1 MKYKG
6 EARFIF
12 TDEAGNVLREE
23 VRSNFLF
30 EDGYIR
36 LATTDTP
43 YSIVIYEPDNDTYPL
58 MGRSNSK
65 HYDQSIRYLEGVLP
79 QGREPM
85 VFYQKTDKSPAYV
98 ELYRLFQ
105 PGSTDRTIRAIGLS
119 RTNPDYS
126 AINLEPPCIQRNTE
140 YLNIY
145 YRIILIDDGSN
156 EVSEYVRD
164 LYLKDITTS
173 QKTFISNRPE
183 LQFYPWQ
190 INQDLSDSGWV
201 NKLSSVKRFYSPS
214 NTLNDFTK
222 NGVEKYQTS
231 IKLEY
236 FPLVAPNQYKQ
247 FEGDYLNTIIH
258 GSTYNSINQ
267 RRFVKP
273 LGSNNTGIGNVF
285 GSAPQ
290 HDTFLFDPT
299 KLPVG
304 TGRMYAAGLW
314 APVRASRPSKFV
326 ATITKTGQTLTE
338 SEYIL
343 AEYFDSPTAAFPL
356 LPTFQYSRVS
366 YQQALDSNDQFRK
379 DRTHF
384 YGYVEGAP
392 NVQGHAIPYIEDEK
406 FILADG
412 KGISIVDWGKGLVIP
427 FDIDSAPAL
436 PVTQLKDVCVDKD
449 MNIWVACA
457 ATGLWKLRIDWNT
470 DTKTLSHISAPPGC
484 QSKVYALATDNFGTV
499 YAIWHGLG
507 LHWTKDGGSTWVNAI
522 INYPMFSDSDE
533 GGTNSR
539 WRFVQR
545 LLANPH
551 RDAANGNAQ
560 LLMLA
565 VDDYNSSAGCW
576 YDQISANTTGIT
588 NSQLKQAFQFLRN
601 KPNSA
606 SMHACSKYTDKWYFA
621 TEYFTSAET
630 TPANLQVNGTWS
642 IAITSFGE
650 NTTPAYKPTGVYG
663 VRIYYRE
670 SFDPD
675 IGDNH
680 EIIEVCGGIPGSS
693 STSSDYSTIIP
704 AYKDYNSYAIFSIK
718 VGYTIATTNNADAG
732 GTNSLQ
738 CKIGRN
744 ATFVVMNYSTPGGS
758 TNFSTPCIVQSI
770 KPDRRFKLSIADF
783 YGWDGNKWV
792 KNLLSSKRC
801 HDNYQPLI
809 SGVQNRFVNG
819 TAATTSFSV
828 GDRYVFTCFDGY
840 FKDNSSKVYL
850 NDTIYLRPTEVVE
863 QTTPSVVTKVDAS
876 RDVGVLSNANIEQD
890 WDTTQLPDLSLKG
903 GAVVTDGDLSFDSVR
918 MLFTLYEGTESNNHA
933 KTGGARLTDTPNLQL
948 SNVSMVWP
956 DGTSKKVYSPSI
968 DLSYDKDNSSDDW
981 ITNKEY
987 TFEGWVYL
995 NNHQENILM
1004 GFGAEPNTFSI
1015 GVNRNGRLY
1024 LSETRSNQ
1032 TWGNVGQAV
1041 PLRQWVHV
1049 AATLSNQNLSLYL
1062 NGVAQAAASTNG
1074 IYANIRN
1081 YSIGSSVQNTSL
1093 WSNNDYFKK
1102 STLTSP
1108 VPNYPNL
1115 QVSELF
1121 GHGDKPSISSISN
1134 YSGRTLSVYAKS
1146 TSPSYQSIDIGGA
1159 TFQLVGAGSTDR
1171 PQYSSIE
1178 AVGDGWYR
1186 IASWEDGTPLQIKPQ
1201 YYVALCGPMLNV
1213 GTSANPFTLDPSVNL
1228 IADAVTIH
1236 KERKLIDGYV
1246 ADVRLTASIR
1256 YRGNFTVPQS
1266 PFKTYGNV
1274 YEGAN
1279 IKFGSTHKQGG
1290 IVSRKKLIGDWWVL
1304 FQDIPET
1311 FSRETIGGN
1320 VQARPHV
1327 MFGITTSPVI
1337 HHSQYLD
1344 YRVFSVNSGNSKKLM
1359 FQTFDS
1365 SVYFGLN
1372 SKVDSNTKNYYID
1385 KIPKNV
1391 LFQKKGNTISV
1402 SYDFGSGFEKYAS
1415 YQDNSNVHYV
1425 GMWLERPFDLSGTE
1439 ATLGPSVNIFQNG
1452 SACVAQVGDA
1462 VKQNGVFGRHFKLT
1476 DSYWSSDFE
1485 ILLDGV
1491 PAKKKRTETQDP
1503 GDPLEGEVYLHP
1515 NGSLRFNEADIGKK
1529 ITGKFMVVKH

>member
-36 LATTDTP
+36 LATTETP

-58 MGRSNSK
+58 MGRSNSR
-65 HYDQSIRYLEGVLP
+65 HYSQSIHYLEGTLP
-79 QGREPM
+79 QGRESM

-105 PGSTDRTIRAIGLS
+105 PGASDRTIRAIGLS
-119 RTNPDYS
+119 RTNPDFS

-173 QKTFISNRPE
+173 QKTFIQGRPE

-190 INQDLSDSGWV
+190 IKQDLSDSGWI
-201 NKLSSVKRFYSPS
+201 NKLSPTRRFYSPS
-214 NTLNDFTK
+214 NTINVVEKT
-222 NGVEKYQTS
+222 GVEKYQTN

-236 FPLVAPNQYKQ
+236 FPAAAPNQYKQ
-247 FEGDYLNTIIH
+247 FEGDYLNTIVH
-258 GSTYNSINQ
+258 GTTYNGINQ

-273 LGSNNTGIGNVF
+273 LGSSNTGIGNVF
-285 GSAPQ
+285 GSAPR

-343 AEYFDSPTAAFPL
+343 SEYFDSPTSVISL
-356 LPTFQYSRVS
+356 LPTFQYSTGGYV
-366 YQQALDSNDQFRK
+366 QALNSNQQYKK

-384 YGYVEGAP
+384 FGYVEGAP
-392 NVQGHAIPYIEDEK
+392 KTQGHAIPYIEDEK
-406 FILADG
+406 FILANET
-412 KGISIVDWGKGLVIP
+412 GISIVDWGNGLVTP
-427 FDIDSAPAL
+427 FDIDSTPAL
-436 PVTQLKDVCVDKD
+436 PVTALKDVCVDKD

-457 ATGLWKLRIDWNT
+457 HTGLWKLHIDWNT
-470 DTKTLSHISAPPGC
+470 DTKTLSHISSPPGC
-484 QSKVYALATDNFGTV
+484 QPKVYALAADNFGTV

-507 LHWTKDGGSTWVNAI
+507 LHWTKDGGLTWVNAI
-522 INYPMFSDSDE
+522 INYPMFSEADE

-545 LLANPH
+545 LLVNPH
-551 RDAANGNAQ
+551 HDAANGNAQ

-565 VDDYNSSAGCW
+565 VEDYNSSAGCW

-588 NSQLKQAFQFLRN
+588 NSSLKQTFEFVRN

-621 TEYFTSAET
+621 SSYYTSSET
-630 TPANLQVNGTWS
+630 TPDNLSVNGTWS
-642 IAITSFGE
+642 IAISPFGG
-650 NTTPAYKPTGVYG
+650 NDTPSYKPTGVYG
-663 VRIYYRE
+663 VRMYYRE
-670 SFDPD
+670 TFDPD

-680 EIIEVCGGIPGSS
+680 EIIEVCGSISG
-693 STSSDYSTIIP
+693 STSASASP
-704 AYKDYNSYAIFSIK
+704 HAPVSLDYNSFALFSIK
-718 VGYTIATTNNADAG
+718 KGYTIATTNSAFQQDSV
-732 GTNSLQ
+732 TSLL

-744 ATFVVMNYSTPGGS
+744 AEFIALNYSSSGGTTYYS
-758 TNFSTPCIVQSI
+758 SPSILKIVE
-770 KPDRRFKLSIADF
+770 PTRNFKLSIADF
-783 YGWDGNKWV
+783 YGWDGNEWV
-792 KNLLSSKRC
+792 KNLRSSKRC
-801 HDNYQPLI
+801 HDNYQPLLH
-809 SGVQNRFVNG
+809 GVQNRFVNG
-819 TAATTSFSV
+819 TAATTSFSA

-850 NDTIYLRPTEVVE
+850 NDTIYLRPTELVE
-863 QTTPSVVTKVDAS
+863 QTTPTVVTKVDAS
-876 RDVGVLSNANIEQD
+876 RDVGVLNNSSIEQD
-890 WDTTQLPDLSLKG
+890 WDVTQLPDLSLKG
-903 GAVVTDGDLSFDSVR
+903 GEVVTDGDETFAAVR
-918 MLFTLYEGTESNNHA
+918 TLFTLYEGSENNNHA
-933 KTGGARLTDTPNLQL
+933 KTGNKLTSAPNLQL

-956 DGTSKKVYSPSI
+956 DGTSKRVFVPST
-968 DLSYDKDNSSDDW
+968 DLYYDTDSSGEFW
-981 ITNKEY
+981 ITNNEY
-987 TFEGWVYL
+987 TLEGWVYL
-995 NNHQENILM
+995 NSHQENVLM
-1004 GFGAEPNTFSI
+1004 GFGSEQNTFSF
-1015 GVNRNGRLY
+1015 GVNRNGQLY
-1024 LSETRSNQ
+1024 LSESRSNN
-1032 TWGNVGQAV
+1032 TFGNVGQAV
-1041 PLRQWVHV
+1041 PLRQWVHI
-1049 AATLSNQNLSLYL
+1049 AATISRQNLSLYL
-1062 NGVAQAAASTNG
+1062 NGVAQAAVTVDG
-1074 IYANIRN
+1074 IYANVGN
-1081 YSIGSSVQNTSL
+1081 YSIGATVQKTSR
-1093 WSNNDYFKK
+1093 WSNNDNFTK
-1102 STLTSP
+1102 STFASP

-1115 QVSELF
+1115 PVSVLNGF
-1121 GHGDKPSISSISN
+1121 GDKPTIDSITN

-1146 TSPSYQSIDIGGA
+1146 TSPSYPSIDIGGA
-1159 TFQLVGAGSTDR
+1159 TFQLTGAGSTDR

-1186 IASWEDGTPLQIKPQ
+1186 IASWERGVPLQIKTQ
-1201 YYVALCGPMLNV
+1201 YYVALCGPMLNA
-1213 GTSANPFTLDPSVNL
+1213 GDGAQPFTLDPTVNL

-1236 KERKLIDGYV
+1236 KERKVIDGYV
-1246 ADVRLTASIR
+1246 ADARMTAFIR
-1256 YRGNFTVPQS
+1256 YKGNFTVPQS
-1266 PFKTYGNV
+1266 PFKAYGNV

-1304 FQDIPET
+1304 FQDLPET
-1311 FSRETIGGN
+1311 FSKENIGGN
-1320 VQARPHV
+1320 AVERPHV

-1344 YRVFSVNSGNSKKLM
+1344 YRVFSLNTDNSKKVM

-1365 SVYFGLN
+1365 SVFVGQ
-1372 SKVDSNTKNYYID
+1372 SSNVNTNPNNYYID
-1385 KIPKNV
+1385 KIPKHV

-1415 YQDNSNVHYV
+1415 YQDNANVHYV
-1425 GMWLERPFDLSGTE
+1425 GMWLERPFDLSGVE
-1439 ATLGPSVNIFQNG
+1439 PTLGPAVNIFQNG

-1462 VKQNGVFGRHFKLT
+1462 LKQNGVFGRHFKLT

>member
-36 LATTDTP
+36 LATSDTP

-65 HYDQSIRYLEGVLP
+65 HYSQSIRYLEGILP
-79 QGREPM
+79 QGRESM

-105 PGSTDRTIRAIGLS
+105 PGSSDRTIRAIGLS
-119 RTNPDYS
+119 RTNPDFS

-164 LYLKDITTS
+164 LYLKDITAS
-173 QKTFISNRPE
+173 QKTFIQSTPE

-190 INQDLSDSGWV
+190 IKQDLSDSGWI
-201 NKLSSVKRFYSPS
+201 NKLSPTRRFYSPS
-214 NTLNDFTK
+214 NTINVAEKT
-222 NGVEKYQTS
+222 GVEKYQTN

-236 FPLVAPNQYKQ
+236 FPAAAPNQYKQ
-247 FEGDYLNTIIH
+247 FAGDYLNTIVH
-258 GSTYNSINQ
+258 GTTYNGINQ

-290 HDTFLFDPT
+290 HNTFLFDPT

-304 TGRMYAAGLW
+304 AGRMYAAGLW

-343 AEYFDSPTAAFPL
+343 SEYFDSPTAAISL
-356 LPTFQYSRVS
+356 LPTFQYSAGRYV
-366 YQQALDSNDQFRK
+366 QALRSNEQYKK

-384 YGYVEGAP
+384 FGYVESAP
-392 NVQGHAIPYIEDEK
+392 KTQGHAIPYIEDEK
-406 FILADG
+406 FILANET
-412 KGISIVDWGKGLVIP
+412 GISIVDWGNGLVVP
-427 FDIDSAPAL
+427 FDIDSTPAL
-436 PVTQLKDVCVDKD
+436 PVTALKDVCVDKD

-457 ATGLWKLRIDWNT
+457 HTGLWKLHIDWNT
-470 DTKTLSHISAPPGC
+470 DTKTVSHISAPPGC
-484 QSKVYALATDNFGTV
+484 QPKVYALAADIFGTV

-507 LHWTKDGGSTWVNAI
+507 LHWTKDGGLTWVNAI
-522 INYPMFSDSDE
+522 INYPMFSDADE

-545 LLANPH
+545 LLVNPH

-565 VDDYNSSAGCW
+565 VEDYNSSAGCW

-588 NSQLKQAFQFLRN
+588 NSSLKQAFEFVRN

-606 SMHACSKYTDKWYFA
+606 SMHACSKYTDMWYFA
-621 TEYFTSAET
+621 SSYYTSSET
-630 TPANLQVNGTWS
+630 TPDNLSVNGTWS
-642 IAITSFGE
+642 IAISPFGA
-650 NTTPAYKPTGVYG
+650 NATPSYKPTGVNG
-663 VRIYYRE
+663 IRTYYRE

-680 EIIEVCGGIPGSS
+680 EIIEVCGAIAGSMS
-693 STSSDYSTIIP
+693 ADASQLAPVSL
-704 AYKDYNSYAIFSIK
+704 DYNSFALFSIK
-718 VGYTIATTNNADAG
+718 KGYTIATTNSAFQQDSAS
-732 GTNSLQ
+732 SLL

-744 ATFVVMNYSTPGGS
+744 AEFVALNYSSSGGATYYS
-758 TNFSTPCIVQSI
+758 SPSILQIVE
-770 KPDRRFKLSIADF
+770 PTRNFKLSIADF

-801 HDNYQPLI
+801 HDNYQPLLH
-809 SGVQNRFVNG
+809 GVQNRFVNG
-819 TAATTSFSV
+819 PAATTSFSV

-863 QTTPSVVTKVDAS
+863 QITPSVVTKVDAS

-890 WDTTQLPDLSLKG
+890 WDTAQLPDLSLKG
-903 GAVVTDGDLSFDSVR
+903 GAVVTDGDVSFGSVR

-956 DGTSKKVYSPSI
+956 DSTSKKVYAPTL
-968 DLSYDKDNSSDDW
+968 DLVYDKDNSSDDW

-995 NNHQENILM
+995 NSHGENVLM
-1004 GFGAEPNTFSI
+1004 GFGTEPNTFSF
-1015 GVNRNGRLY
+1015 GVNRNGQLH

-1032 TWGNVGQAV
+1032 TWGIVGRAV
-1041 PLRQWVHV
+1041 PLRQWVHI
-1049 AATLSNQNLSLYL
+1049 AATLSKQNLSLYL
-1062 NGVAQAAASTNG
+1062 NGVAQAAVNTDG

-1081 YSIGSSVQNTSL
+1081 YSVGSSAQKTSV
-1093 WSNNDYFKK
+1093 WSNVDFFNK
-1102 STLTSP
+1102 STLASP

-1115 QVSELF
+1115 PVSELS
-1121 GHGDKPSISSISN
+1121 GQDNKPILNSISTF
-1134 YSGRTLSVYAKS
+1134 SGRTLSVYAKS
-1146 TSPSYQSIDIGGA
+1146 TSPSYPTIDIGSS
-1159 TFQLVGAGSTDR
+1159 TFRLEGAGSTDR
-1171 PQYSSIE
+1171 PQHSSIE
-1178 AVGDGWYR
+1178 AVGNGWYR
-1186 IASWEDGTPLQIKPQ
+1186 IASWEQGIQLQFKPQ
-1201 YYVALCGPMLNV
+1201 YYVALCGPMLND
-1213 GTSANPFTLDPSVNL
+1213 GSSPLPFTLDPTVNL
-1228 IADAVTIH
+1228 IAEATTIH
-1236 KERKLIDGYV
+1236 KERKLFDGYV
-1246 ADVRLTASIR
+1246 ADVRMTESIR
-1256 YRGNFTVPQS
+1256 YRGNFAVPQS
-1266 PFKTYGNV
+1266 PFKTYGNI

-1290 IVSRKKLIGDWWVL
+1290 IVSRKKLIGDWLVL
-1304 FQDIPET
+1304 FQDLPET
-1311 FSRETIGGN
+1311 FSREIIGGN

-1337 HHSQYLD
+1337 HHGQYLD
-1344 YRVFSVNSGNSKKLM
+1344 YRVFSLNSGGSNKMM

-1365 SVYFGLN
+1365 SVHAGQN
-1372 SKVDSNTKNYYID
+1372 STVNVNTNNYYID
-1385 KIPKNV
+1385 KIPKHV

-1415 YQDNSNVHYV
+1415 YQDNANVHYV
-1425 GMWLERPFDLSGTE
+1425 GMWIERPFDLSGAE
-1439 ATLGPSVNIFQNG
+1439 ATLGPAVNILQNG

-1529 ITGKFMVVKH
+1529 IAGKFMVVKH

>member
-30 EDGYIR
+30 EDGYVR

-65 HYDQSIRYLEGVLP
+65 HYEQSIRYLEGTLP
-79 QGREPM
+79 QGRESM

-119 RTNPDYS
+119 KTNPDFS
-126 AINLEPPCIQRNTE
+126 AINLEPPCVQRNTE

-145 YRIILIDDGSN
+145 YRVILIDDGSN

-173 QKTFISNRPE
+173 QKTFFQSRPE

-190 INQDLSDSGWV
+190 IKQDLSDSGWI
-201 NKLSSVKRFYSPS
+201 NKLSPTRRFYSPT
-214 NTLNDFTK
+214 NTINTIEK
-222 NGVEKYQTS
+222 TGVEKYQTN

-236 FPLVAPNQYKQ
+236 FPAAAPNQYKQ
-247 FEGDYLNTIIH
+247 FEGDYLNTIVH
-258 GSTYNSINQ
+258 GTTYNGINQ

-343 AEYFDSPTAAFPL
+343 SEYFDSPTASISL
-356 LPTFQYSRVS
+356 LPTFQYATGRYV
-366 YQQALDSNDQFRK
+366 QALSANEQYKK

-384 YGYVEGAP
+384 FGYVDGAP
-392 NVQGHAIPYIEDEK
+392 KAQGHAIAYIEDEK
-406 FILADG
+406 FILANET
-412 KGISIVDWGKGLVIP
+412 GISIVDWGNGLVTP
-427 FDIDSAPAL
+427 FDIDSTPAL
-436 PVTQLKDVCVDKD
+436 PVTALKDVCVDKD

-457 ATGLWKLRIDWNT
+457 HTGLWKLHIDWNT
-470 DTKTLSHISAPPGC
+470 DTKTLTHISTPPGC
-484 QSKVYALATDNFGTV
+484 QPKVYALASDNFGTV

-507 LHWTKDGGSTWVNAI
+507 LHWTKDGGLNWVNAI
-522 INYPMFSDSDE
+522 INYPMFSEADE
-533 GGTNSR
+533 GGMNSR

-545 LLANPH
+545 LLVNPH

-565 VDDYNSSAGCW
+565 VEDYNGSVGCW

-588 NSQLKQAFQFLRN
+588 NSSLKQAFEFVRN

-606 SMHACSKYTDKWYFA
+606 SMHACSKYTDRWYFA
-621 TEYFTSAET
+621 ASYYTSSET
-630 TPANLQVNGTWS
+630 TPDNLSVNGTWS
-642 IAITSFGE
+642 IAVSPFGGNE
-650 NTTPAYKPTGVYG
+650 TPSYKTTGVYG
-663 VRIYYRE
+663 IRIYYRE

-680 EIIEVCGGIPGSS
+680 EIIEVCGAIAG
-693 STSSDYSTIIP
+693 STSASASP
-704 AYKDYNSYAIFSIK
+704 HAPVSRDYNSFALFSIK
-718 VGYTIATTNNADAG
+718 KGYTIATTNSGFQQDSAS
-732 GTNSLQ
+732 SLL

-744 ATFVVMNYSTPGGS
+744 AEFVALNYSTSGG
-758 TNFSTPCIVQSI
+758 TTYFSSPSILQIVE
-770 KPDRRFKLSIADF
+770 PTRNFKLSIADF

-801 HDNYQPLI
+801 HDNYQPLLH
-809 SGVQNRFVNG
+809 GVQNRFVNG
-819 TAATTSFSV
+819 AAATTSFSA

-850 NDTIYLRPTEVVE
+850 NDTIYLRPTELVE
-863 QTTPSVVTKVDAS
+863 QTTPAVVTKVDAS
-876 RDVGVLSNANIEQD
+876 RDVGVLNNSSIEQD
-890 WDTTQLPDLSLKG
+890 WDVTQLPDLSLKG
-903 GAVVTDGDLSFDSVR
+903 GEVITDGDETFAAVR
-918 MLFTLYEGTESNNHA
+918 TLFTLYEGTENNNHA
-933 KTGGARLTDTPNLQL
+933 KTGNKLTSTPNLQL

-956 DGTSKKVYSPSI
+956 DGTSKRVFVPST
-968 DLSYDKDNSSDDW
+968 DLYYDKDGSGEIWVTSNDF
-981 ITNKEY
+981 

-995 NNHQENILM
+995 NSHQENVLM
-1004 GFGAEPNTFSI
+1004 GFGSEQYTFSF
-1015 GVNRNGRLY
+1015 GVNRNGQLY
-1024 LSETRSNQ
+1024 LSEGNGNKTF
-1032 TWGNVGQAV
+1032 GNVGQTV
-1041 PLRQWVHV
+1041 PLRQWVHIS
-1049 AATLSNQNLSLYL
+1049 ATLSRQNLSLYL
-1062 NGVAQAAASTNG
+1062 NGVAQAAVSVDG
-1074 IYANIRN
+1074 IYANIGN
-1081 YSIGSSVQNTSL
+1081 YSIGASVQKTSR
-1093 WSNNDYFKK
+1093 WSNNDNFTK
-1102 STLTSP
+1102 STFASP

-1115 QVSELF
+1115 PVSVLNGF
-1121 GHGDKPSISSISN
+1121 GDKPTIDSITN
-1134 YSGRTLSVYAKS
+1134 YSGRTLSVYAKT
-1146 TSPSYQSIDIGGA
+1146 TSPSYTRIDIGGA

-1186 IASWEDGTPLQIKPQ
+1186 IASWEQGVPLQIKSQ
-1201 YYVALCGPMLNV
+1201 YYVALCGPMLNA
-1213 GTSANPFTLDPSVNL
+1213 GDGARPFTLDPTVNL

-1236 KERKLIDGYV
+1236 KERKVIDGYV
-1246 ADVRLTASIR
+1246 ADARMTAFIR
-1256 YRGNFTVPQS
+1256 YKGNFTVPQS
-1266 PFKTYGNV
+1266 PFKAYGNV

-1304 FQDIPET
+1304 FQDLPET
-1311 FSRETIGGN
+1311 FSKENIGGN
-1320 VQARPHV
+1320 AVARPHV

-1344 YRVFSVNSGNSKKLM
+1344 YRVFSLNTDNSKKMM

-1365 SVYFGLN
+1365 SVYNGQN
-1372 SKVDSNTKNYYID
+1372 SNVNNNPNNYYID
-1385 KIPKNV
+1385 KIPKHV

-1415 YQDNSNVHYV
+1415 YQDNANVHYV
-1425 GMWLERPFDLSGTE
+1425 GMWLERPFDLSGVE
-1439 ATLGPSVNIFQNG
+1439 PTLGPAVNIFQNG

-1462 VKQNGVFGRHFKLT
+1462 LKHNGVFGRHFKLT

>member
-36 LATTDTP
+36 LATTETP

-65 HYDQSIRYLEGVLP
+65 HYAQSIRYLEGTLP
-79 QGREPM
+79 QGRESM

-105 PGSTDRTIRAIGLS
+105 PGAADRTIRAIGLS
-119 RTNPDYS
+119 RTNPDFS

-173 QKTFISNRPE
+173 QKTFIQSRPE

-190 INQDLSDSGWV
+190 IKQDLSDSGWF
-201 NKLSSVKRFYSPS
+201 NKLSPTHRFYSPT
-214 NTLNDFTK
+214 NTINTIEK
-222 NGVEKYQTS
+222 TGVEKYQTN

-236 FPLVAPNQYKQ
+236 FPQAAPNQYKQ
-247 FEGDYLNTIIH
+247 FEGDYLNTIVH
-258 GSTYNSINQ
+258 GTTYNGINQ

-285 GSAPQ
+285 GTAPQ
-290 HDTFLFDPT
+290 HNTFLFDPT

-343 AEYFDSPTAAFPL
+343 SEYFDSPSAVISL
-356 LPTFQYSRVS
+356 LPTFQYSTGRYV
-366 YQQALDSNDQFRK
+366 QALNSNQQYKK

-384 YGYVEGAP
+384 FGYVEGAP
-392 NVQGHAIPYIEDEK
+392 KTQGHAIPYIEDEK
-406 FILADG
+406 FIIANET
-412 KGISIVDWGKGLVIP
+412 GISIVDWGNGLVTP
-427 FDIDSAPAL
+427 FDIDSTPAL
-436 PVTQLKDVCVDKD
+436 PVSALKDVCVDKD

-457 ATGLWKLRIDWNT
+457 HTGLWKLHIDWNT

-484 QSKVYALATDNFGTV
+484 QPKVYALAADNFGTV

-507 LHWTKDGGSTWVNAI
+507 LHWTKDGGLTWVNAI
-522 INYPMFSDSDE
+522 INYPMFSEADE

-545 LLANPH
+545 LLVNPH

-565 VDDYNSSAGCW
+565 VEDYNSSAGCW

-588 NSQLKQAFQFLRN
+588 NSSLKQAFEFIRN

-606 SMHACSKYTDKWYFA
+606 SMHACSKYADKWYFA
-621 TEYFTSAET
+621 SSYYTSSET
-630 TPANLQVNGTWS
+630 TPDNLSVNGTWS
-642 IAITSFGE
+642 ITISPFGG
-650 NTTPAYKPTGVYG
+650 NATPSYKPTGVYG
-663 VRIYYRE
+663 VRMYYRE

-680 EIIEVCGGIPGSS
+680 EIIEVCGTIAG
-693 STSSDYSTIIP
+693 STSASASP
-704 AYKDYNSYAIFSIK
+704 LAPVSRDYNSFALFSIK
-718 VGYTIATTNNADAG
+718 KGYTIATTNSTLQQDSVS
-732 GTNSLQ
+732 SLL

-744 ATFVVMNYSTPGGS
+744 AEFIALNYSTSGG
-758 TNFSTPCIVQSI
+758 TTYFSSPSILQIVE
-770 KPDRRFKLSIADF
+770 PTRNFKLSIADF

-801 HDNYQPLI
+801 HDNYQPLLH
-809 SGVQNRFVNG
+809 GVQNRFVNG
-819 TAATTSFSV
+819 TAATTSFSA

-850 NDTIYLRPTEVVE
+850 NDTIYLRPTELVE
-863 QTTPSVVTKVDAS
+863 QTTPAVVTKVDAS
-876 RDVGVLSNANIEQD
+876 RDVGVLNSSSIEQD
-890 WDTTQLPDLSLKG
+890 WDVTHLPDLSLKG
-903 GAVVTDGDLSFDSVR
+903 GEVITDGDETFAAVR
-918 MLFTLYEGTESNNHA
+918 TLFTLYEGTENNNHA
-933 KTGGARLTDTPNLQL
+933 KTGNKLTSAPNLQL

-956 DGTSKKVYSPSI
+956 DGTSKRVFVPST
-968 DLSYDKDNSSDDW
+968 DLYYDKDSSGEIW
-981 ITNKEY
+981 VTNNDF
-987 TFEGWVYL
+987 TLEGWVYL
-995 NNHQENILM
+995 NGHQENVLM
-1004 GFGAEPNTFSI
+1004 GFGSDQNTFSF
-1015 GVNRNGRLY
+1015 GVNRNGQLY
-1024 LSETRSNQ
+1024 LSESRSNN
-1032 TWGNVGQAV
+1032 TWGNIGQSV
-1041 PLRQWVHV
+1041 PLRQWVHI
-1049 AATLSNQNLSLYL
+1049 AATISKQNLSLYL
-1062 NGVAQAAASTNG
+1062 NGVAQAVATVDG
-1074 IYANIRN
+1074 IYANVGN
-1081 YSIGSSVQNTSL
+1081 YSIGASVQKTSR
-1093 WSNNDYFKK
+1093 WSNNDNFTK
-1102 STLTSP
+1102 STFASP
-1108 VPNYPNL
+1108 VPSYPNL
-1115 QVSELF
+1115 PVSVLNGF
-1121 GHGDKPSISSISN
+1121 GDKPTIDSITN

-1146 TSPSYQSIDIGGA
+1146 TSQSYPSIDIGGA
-1159 TFQLVGAGSTDR
+1159 TFQLAGAGSTDR
-1171 PQYSSIE
+1171 PHYSSIE

-1186 IASWEDGTPLQIKPQ
+1186 IASWEQGVPLQIKAQ
-1201 YYVALCGPMLNV
+1201 YYVALCGPMLNA
-1213 GTSANPFTLDPSVNL
+1213 GDGAQPFTLDPTVNL

-1236 KERKLIDGYV
+1236 KERKVIDGYI
-1246 ADVRLTASIR
+1246 ADARMTAFIR
-1256 YRGNFTVPQS
+1256 YKGNFAVPQS
-1266 PFKTYGNV
+1266 PFKAYGNV
-1274 YEGAN
+1274 YGGAN

-1304 FQDIPET
+1304 FQDLPET
-1311 FSRETIGGN
+1311 FSKENIGGN
-1320 VQARPHV
+1320 AVARPHV

-1344 YRVFSVNSGNSKKLM
+1344 YRVFSLNTDNSKKMM

-1365 SVYFGLN
+1365 AVFNGQS
-1372 SKVDSNTKNYYID
+1372 SNVNNNPNNYYID
-1385 KIPKNV
+1385 KIPKHV
-1391 LFQKKGNTISV
+1391 LFQKKGSTISV

-1415 YQDNSNVHYV
+1415 YQDNANVHYV
-1425 GMWLERPFDLSGTE
+1425 GMWLERPFDLSGVE
-1439 ATLGPSVNIFQNG
+1439 PTLGPAVNIFQNG

-1462 VKQNGVFGRHFKLT
+1462 LKQNGVFGRHFKLT

>member
-30 EDGYIR
+30 EEGYIR

-58 MGRSNSK
+58 MGRSNSR
-65 HYDQSIRYLEGVLP
+65 HYSQSIRYLEGTLP
-79 QGREPM
+79 QGRESM

-98 ELYRLFQ
+98 ELYSLFQ
-105 PGSTDRTIRAIGLS
+105 PGASDRTIRAIGLS
-119 RTNPDYS
+119 RTNPDFS

-164 LYLKDITTS
+164 LYLKDITTT
-173 QKTFISNRPE
+173 QKTFIQSRPE
-183 LQFYPWQ
+183 LHFYPWQ
-190 INQDLSDSGWV
+190 IKQDLSDSGWI
-201 NKLSSVKRFYSPS
+201 NKLSPTRRFYSPS
-214 NTLNDFTK
+214 NTINAMNK
-222 NGVEKYQTS
+222 PGVEKYQTN

-236 FPLVAPNQYKQ
+236 FPDAAPNQYKQ
-247 FEGDYLNTIIH
+247 FEGDYLNTIVH
-258 GSTYNSINQ
+258 GTTYNGINQ
-267 RRFVKP
+267 KRFVKP

-290 HDTFLFDPT
+290 HNTFLFDPT

-304 TGRMYAAGLW
+304 TGRMYAGGLW

-343 AEYFDSPTAAFPL
+343 SEYFDSPSAVISL
-356 LPTFQYSRVS
+356 LPTFQYSSGRYV
-366 YQQALDSNDQFRK
+366 QALSSNQQYKK

-384 YGYVEGAP
+384 FGYVEGAP
-392 NVQGHAIPYIEDEK
+392 KTQGHAIPYIEDEK
-406 FILADG
+406 FILANET
-412 KGISIVDWGKGLVIP
+412 GISIVDWGNGLVTP
-427 FDIDSAPAL
+427 FDIDSTPAL
-436 PVTQLKDVCVDKD
+436 PVTALKDVCVDKD

-457 ATGLWKLRIDWNT
+457 HTGLWKLHIDWIT
-470 DTKTLSHISAPPGC
+470 DTKTLSHISSPPGC
-484 QSKVYALATDNFGTV
+484 QPKVYALAADNFGTV

-507 LHWTKDGGSTWVNAI
+507 LHWTKDGGLTWVNAI
-522 INYPMFSDSDE
+522 INYPMFSEADE

-545 LLANPH
+545 LLVNPH

-565 VDDYNSSAGCW
+565 VEDYNSSAGCW

-588 NSQLKQAFQFLRN
+588 NGSLKQAFEFVRN

-606 SMHACSKYTDKWYFA
+606 SMHACSKYTDKWHFA
-621 TEYFTSAET
+621 SAYHTSSET
-630 TPANLQVNGTWS
+630 TPDNLSVNGAWS
-642 IAITSFGE
+642 IAISPFGG
-650 NTTPAYKPTGVYG
+650 NAAPSYKPTGVYG
-663 VRIYYRE
+663 TRTYYRE

-675 IGDNH
+675 NGDNH
-680 EIIEVCGGIPGSS
+680 EIIEVCGAIAG
-693 STSSDYSTIIP
+693 STSASASP
-704 AYKDYNSYAIFSIK
+704 LAPVSLDYNSFALFSIK
-718 VGYTIATTNNADAG
+718 KGYTIATTNSAFQQDSA
-732 GTNSLQ
+732 TSLL

-744 ATFVVMNYSTPGGS
+744 AEFVALNYSSSDGTTYYSSPS
-758 TNFSTPCIVQSI
+758 ILQIVE
-770 KPDRRFKLSIADF
+770 PTRNFKLSIADF

-801 HDNYQPLI
+801 HDNYQPLLH
-809 SGVQNRFVNG
+809 GVQNRFVND
-819 TAATTSFSV
+819 TAATTSFSA

-850 NDTIYLRPTEVVE
+850 NDTIYIRPTELVE
-863 QTTPSVVTKVDAS
+863 QTTPAVVTKVDAS
-876 RDVGVLSNANIEQD
+876 RDVGVLNNSIIEQD
-890 WDTTQLPDLSLKG
+890 WDVTQLPDLSLNG
-903 GAVVTDGDLSFDSVR
+903 GEVITDGDETFAAVR
-918 MLFTLYEGTESNNHA
+918 VLYPLYEGTENNNHA
-933 KTGGARLTDTPNLQL
+933 KTGNKFTSSLNLQL

-956 DGTSKKVYSPSI
+956 DGTSKRVFVPSS
-968 DLSYDKDNSSDDW
+968 DLYYDKDGSGENWVTS
-981 ITNKEY
+981 NEY

-995 NNHQENILM
+995 NSHQENVLM
-1004 GFGAEPNTFSI
+1004 GFGSEQNAFSF
-1015 GVNRNGRLY
+1015 GVNRNGQLY
-1024 LSETRSNQ
+1024 LSESRSNN

-1041 PLRQWVHV
+1041 PLRQWVHI
-1049 AATLSNQNLSLYL
+1049 AATISRQNLSLYL
-1062 NGVAQAAASTNG
+1062 NGVAQAAVTADG
-1074 IYANIRN
+1074 INANVGN
-1081 YSIGSSVQNTSL
+1081 YSIGASVQKTSR
-1093 WSNNDYFKK
+1093 WSNNDNFTK
-1102 STLTSP
+1102 STLASP

-1115 QVSELF
+1115 PVSVLNGF
-1121 GHGDKPSISSISN
+1121 GDRPIIDSITN
-1134 YSGRTLSVYAKS
+1134 YSGRTLSVYAKT
-1146 TSPSYQSIDIGGA
+1146 TSPSYPRIDIGGA
-1159 TFQLVGAGSTDR
+1159 SFQLTGAGSTDR

-1186 IASWEDGTPLQIKPQ
+1186 IASWEQGVPLQIKSQ
-1201 YYVALCGPMLNV
+1201 YYVALCGPMLHV
-1213 GTSANPFTLDPSVNL
+1213 GAGAQPFTLDPTVNL

-1236 KERKLIDGYV
+1236 KERNVIDGYV
-1246 ADVRLTASIR
+1246 ADARMTEFIR
-1256 YRGNFTVPQS
+1256 YKGNFTVPQS
-1266 PFKTYGNV
+1266 PFKAYGNV

-1304 FQDIPET
+1304 FQDLPET
-1311 FSRETIGGN
+1311 FSKENIGGN
-1320 VQARPHV
+1320 TEARPHV

-1344 YRVFSVNSGNSKKLM
+1344 YRVFSLNTDNSKKMM

-1365 SVYFGLN
+1365 SVYIGQN
-1372 SKVDSNTKNYYID
+1372 RSVNNNTSNYYID
-1385 KIPKNV
+1385 KIPKHV

-1415 YQDNSNVHYV
+1415 YQDNANVHYV

-1439 ATLGPSVNIFQNG
+1439 PTLGPAVNIFQNG

-1462 VKQNGVFGRHFKLT
+1462 LKQNGVFGRHFKLT